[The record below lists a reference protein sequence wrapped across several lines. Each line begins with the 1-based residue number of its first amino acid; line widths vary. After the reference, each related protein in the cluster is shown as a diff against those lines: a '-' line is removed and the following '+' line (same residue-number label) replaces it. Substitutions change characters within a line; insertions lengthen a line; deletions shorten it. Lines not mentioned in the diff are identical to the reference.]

1 MKRLLLILI
10 LTFSFQSWTTADD
23 ISDFEV
29 ERMSVGDS
37 LLDLYS
43 EDEIK
48 ENTLPYFKS
57 KRKYY
62 VVGIIDNLKKYDQ
75 VEIYLKSNDKSYEI
89 KTILAGVFSDD
100 FNKCINDKKEIVKK
114 LDKIFINVE
123 KMSDS
128 KNHEADP
135 TGNSKQNID
144 QYNINYPD
152 HIRVECTK
160 FSQQMKNDGLARN
173 SLNIVVMSK
182 EINDWIASGYK

>member
-1 MKRLLLILI
+1 MKRLILILI
-10 LTFSFQSWTTADD
+10 LTLSLQSWTKADD